1 MEGWRKVVVTDPVP
15 VKLLERVTAPA
26 KPLVAGGLPRLVED
40 ILTLAEP
47 PAVKLTLL
55 ELLVRVKPLT
65 LIVMTPEAWAPTLG
79 LVTWFT
85 LNVAEPRFGAV
96 ALIDL
101 VIVWPGPRVKREGFT
116 KLLVVIPVVPALP
129 KVSVYEMV
137 PEYPPKLCAVTR
149 KRGAP

>member
-1 MEGWRKVVVTDPVP
+1 MKVAFALPEPPAAKVMEGWRKVVVTEPVP
-15 VKLLERVTAPA
+15 VKVLDRVTAPT
-26 KPLVAGGLPRLVED
+26 KPFVAAGLPRLVED

-47 PAVKLTLL
+47 PAVKLTLV

-101 VIVWPGPRVKREGFT
+101 VIV
-116 KLLVVIPVVPALP
+116 
-129 KVSVYEMV
+129 
-137 PEYPPKLCAVTR
+137 
-149 KRGAP
+149 

>member
-101 VIVWPGPRVKREGFT
+101 VIV
-116 KLLVVIPVVPALP
+116 
-129 KVSVYEMV
+129 
-137 PEYPPKLCAVTR
+137 
-149 KRGAP
+149 